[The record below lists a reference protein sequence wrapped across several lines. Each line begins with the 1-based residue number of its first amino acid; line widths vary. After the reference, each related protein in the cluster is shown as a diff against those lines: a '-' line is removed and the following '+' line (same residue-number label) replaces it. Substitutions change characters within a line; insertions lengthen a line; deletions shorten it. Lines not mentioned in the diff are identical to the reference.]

1 MFFKCKS
8 FITNISRDKIGL
20 ATIES
25 SSNPLRRNCQK
36 SISVEEFTLFEI
48 ESITGEKIDYFKSE
62 KQFTLDKAP
71 LNFICIGFIKILFP
85 DAKIIHCN
93 RNLEATAL
101 SIYKNSFE
109 DSID

>member
-48 ESITGEKIDYFKSE
+48 ESIIYDSVSEIVKSDSKIP
-62 KQFTLDKAP
+62 TL
-71 LNFICIGFIKILFP
+71 LF
-85 DAKIIHCN
+85 C
-93 RNLEATAL
+93 
-101 SIYKNSFE
+101 
-109 DSID
+109 